1 MLFRSEGWSA
11 TYTGTGKVVSLTIHA
26 EKGDAGVYVPVGSYA
41 AAEGTTDPFTF
52 QVTGGMPE
60 YNMYWGTLM
69 YDVVDG
75 KATMVEVKEG
85 TVEVECS
92 GGNYTITMMFGGEL
106 FRYTGPLGNLAAA
119 N

>member
-1 MLFRSEGWSA
+1 
-11 TYTGTGKVVSLTIHA
+11 
-26 EKGDAGVYVPVGSYA
+26 
-41 AAEGTTDPFTF
+41 
-52 QVTGGMPE
+52 
-60 YNMYWGTLM
+60 MYWGTLM

-92 GGNYTITMMFGGEL
+92 GGNYTITMMFGGNQ
-106 FRYTGPLGNLAAA
+106 FRYTGPLGNLAPA